1 MAFSAVVTGC
11 GTGIG
16 RAIFDRLLANGW
28 LVVGLEI
35 QPELAEAARRH
46 AGDRGGVVLGD
57 VAQTADLEAAAD
69 LAQTLAP
76 LKGWVNNAGLAIG
89 GNLHESDL
97 SGVQRLFAVDL
108 LGVFWGS
115 AVAVRRFLAQKSGGA
130 IVNISSIHASGAFP
144 GWAAY
149 ATAKGGVEALT
160 RYTTV
165 EYGPVGIRAN
175 AIAPG
180 AVMTPLNERLV
191 AESADPSALLRS
203 FSELAPLG
211 RPGHPQEIAS
221 VAAFLLSDDASFVSG
236 QVWAV
241 DGGAT
246 ARCYPVPPSP
256 QFVQQFSPRS

>member
-57 VAQTADLEAAAD
+57 VAETADLEAAAD

-144 GWAAY
+144 G
-149 ATAKGGVEALT
+149 GL
-160 RYTTV
+160 
-165 EYGPVGIRAN
+165 P
-175 AIAPG
+175 
-180 AVMTPLNERLV
+180 TPLPRAASRRSRVIRLSSTVQSASERTRSHR
-191 AESADPSALLRS
+191 EPS
-203 FSELAPLG
+203 
-211 RPGHPQEIAS
+211 
-221 VAAFLLSDDASFVSG
+221 
-236 QVWAV
+236 
-241 DGGAT
+241 
-246 ARCYPVPPSP
+246 
-256 QFVQQFSPRS
+256 